1 MLRLFVSERGGDNA
15 LLTTLRN
22 WSLGKIWKIDDYVEE
37 NEVREA
43 QFVIINGCDPS
54 TLPPVR
60 QLVRAL
66 AKENVC
72 LIAKEGRGNPS
83 GLCLG
88 AALCHPLSIM
98 NPSAFAFSSL
108 VGFPFNL
115 LSYPSIRPVT
125 DVSRS

>member
-1 MLRLFVSERGGDNA
+1 MRS
-15 LLTTLRN
+15 
-22 WSLGKIWKIDDYVEE
+22 
-37 NEVREA
+37 REA
-43 QFVIINGCDPS
+43 QFVIINGCDPNPTS
-54 TLPPVR
+54 SM

-66 AKENVC
+66 AKENVR
-72 LIAKEGRGNPS
+72 LIAREGRGDPS